1 MSGKLIVNYG
11 IKNNLRRVLF
21 AARFLRRFKRF
32 IINSIQHRMS
42 IRVAIADD
50 KQINRTTVK
59 DKLMSFT
66 EIELV
71 LEAKNGHDFLEQLK
85 HLPKEKYPHV
95 VLMDLE
101 MPVMDGIQTISQ
113 GSVAY
118 PDIKFIVLTV
128 FEDNEKIFEAI
139 KAGANGYLLK
149 DDSAVNIIDAITSV
163 VEYNGIP
170 MSPSIARRTMELL
183 KHAPIPITSEKTETE
198 SVLTDREMEILKEMV
213 TGKNY
218 KAIGEKLFISPL
230 TVRKHTANIYDKL
243 HVNSRAQ
250 IINLAYKNKWI

>member
-1 MSGKLIVNYG
+1 MPTRIAIV
-11 IKNNLRRVLF
+11 
-21 AARFLRRFKRF
+21 
-32 IINSIQHRMS
+32 
-42 IRVAIADD
+42 DD

-59 DKLMSFT
+59 EKLISFK

-71 LEAKNGHDFLEQLK
+71 SESKNGHDFLEQLK

-113 GSVAY
+113 ATAAY

-128 FEDNEKIFEAI
+128 FEDDEKIFEAI
-139 KAGANGYLLK
+139 KAGAGGYLLK
-149 DDSAVNIIDAITSV
+149 DDSAMNIIDAITNV

-170 MSPSIARRTMELL
+170 MSPAIARKTIELL
-183 KHAPIPITSEKTETE
+183 KQAPALVAAEKVDTE

-230 TVRKHTANIYDKL
+230 TVRKHTANIYEKL

-250 IINLAYKNKWI
+250 IINLAHKNKWV

>member
-1 MSGKLIVNYG
+1 MPVRI
-11 IKNNLRRVLF
+11 
-21 AARFLRRFKRF
+21 
-32 IINSIQHRMS
+32 
-42 IRVAIADD
+42 AIADD

-59 DKLMSFT
+59 EKILPYPEM
-66 EIELV
+66 ELV

-85 HLPKEKYPHV
+85 NLSIDKHPQV

-101 MPVMDGIQTISQ
+101 MPVMDGIQAISLA
-113 GSVAY
+113 SAAY

-139 KAGANGYLLK
+139 KAGAGGYLLK

-170 MSPSIARRTMELL
+170 MSPAIARKTLELL
-183 KHAPIPITSEKTETE
+183 KQSPITVINSLPETE
-198 SVLTDREMEILKEMV
+198 SLLTDREMEILKEMV

-230 TVRKHTANIYDKL
+230 TVRKHVAHIYEKL

-250 IINLAYKNKWI
+250 IINLAYKNKWV

>member
-1 MSGKLIVNYG
+1 
-11 IKNNLRRVLF
+11 
-21 AARFLRRFKRF
+21 
-32 IINSIQHRMS
+32 MS
-42 IRVAIADD
+42 IKIAIADD

-59 DKLMSFT
+59 EKVISFK

-85 HLPKEKYPHV
+85 QLPPEKHPQV

-101 MPVMDGIQTISQ
+101 MPVMDGIQTISIA
-113 GSVAY
+113 SAAY

-139 KAGANGYLLK
+139 KAGAGGYLLK
-149 DDSAVNIIDAITSV
+149 DDTAVNIIDAITGV

-170 MSPSIARRTMELL
+170 MSPAIARKTIELL
-183 KHAPIPITSEKTETE
+183 KQSPVKVPVE
-198 SVLTDREMEILKEMV
+198 SVTPGSELSDREMEILKEMV

-230 TVRKHTANIYDKL
+230 TVRKHVAHIYEKL

>member
-1 MSGKLIVNYG
+1 MPTRI
-11 IKNNLRRVLF
+11 
-21 AARFLRRFKRF
+21 
-32 IINSIQHRMS
+32 
-42 IRVAIADD
+42 AIADD

-59 DKLMSFT
+59 EKIISFK

-85 HLPKEKYPHV
+85 VLPANKRPQV

-101 MPVMDGIQTISQ
+101 MPVMDGIQAISLA
-113 GSVAY
+113 SSAY

-139 KAGANGYLLK
+139 KAGAGGYLLK

-163 VEYNGIP
+163 VEYNSIP
-170 MSPSIARRTMELL
+170 MSPAIARKAMELL
-183 KHAPIPITSEKTETE
+183 KQSPVPVLNESAPADSTLS
-198 SVLTDREMEILKEMV
+198 DREMGILKEMV

-230 TVRKHTANIYDKL
+230 TVRKHVANIYEKL

-250 IINLAYKNKWI
+250 IINIAHKNKWV

>member
-1 MSGKLIVNYG
+1 MPIRIAIV
-11 IKNNLRRVLF
+11 
-21 AARFLRRFKRF
+21 
-32 IINSIQHRMS
+32 
-42 IRVAIADD
+42 DD

-59 DKLMSFT
+59 DKIAQYK

-71 LEAKNGHDFLEQLK
+71 LVAKNGHDFLEQLRQ
-85 HLPKEKYPHV
+85 LPKAKHPQV
-95 VLMDLE
+95 TLMDLE
-101 MPVMDGIQTISQ
+101 MPIMDGIQTISQ
-113 GSVAY
+113 STATY
-118 PDIKFIVLTV
+118 PDVKFIVLTV
-128 FEDNEKIFEAI
+128 FEDDEKIFEAI
-139 KAGANGYLLK
+139 KAGAGGYLLK

-170 MSPSIARRTMELL
+170 MSPSIARKTMELL
-183 KHAPIPITSEKTETE
+183 KHAPAPVATAKTEAE
-198 SVLTDREMEILKEMV
+198 PILTDREMEILKEMV

-250 IINLAYKNKWI
+250 IINLAHKNKWI

>member
-1 MSGKLIVNYG
+1 MPIRIAIV
-11 IKNNLRRVLF
+11 
-21 AARFLRRFKRF
+21 
-32 IINSIQHRMS
+32 
-42 IRVAIADD
+42 DD

-59 DKLMSFT
+59 DKIAQYK

-71 LEAKNGHDFLEQLK
+71 LVAKNGHDFLEQLRQ
-85 HLPKEKYPHV
+85 LPKAKHPQV
-95 VLMDLE
+95 TLMDLE
-101 MPVMDGIQTISQ
+101 MPIMDGIQTISQ
-113 GSVAY
+113 STATY
-118 PDIKFIVLTV
+118 PDVKFIVLTV
-128 FEDNEKIFEAI
+128 FEDDEKIFEAI
-139 KAGANGYLLK
+139 KAGAGGYLLK

-170 MSPSIARRTMELL
+170 MSPSIARKTMELL
-183 KHAPIPITSEKTETE
+183 KHAPAPVATAKTEAE
-198 SVLTDREMEILKEMV
+198 PILTDREMEILKEMV

-250 IINLAYKNKWI
+250 IINLAHKNKWV

>member
-1 MSGKLIVNYG
+1 MPTHIAIV
-11 IKNNLRRVLF
+11 
-21 AARFLRRFKRF
+21 
-32 IINSIQHRMS
+32 
-42 IRVAIADD
+42 DD

-59 DKLMSFT
+59 EKILPYPEM
-66 EIELV
+66 ELV

-85 HLPKEKYPHV
+85 DLSIDKRPQV

-101 MPVMDGIQTISQ
+101 MPVMDGIEAISFA
-113 GSVAY
+113 SAAY

-139 KAGANGYLLK
+139 RAGAGGYLLK
-149 DDSAVNIIDAITSV
+149 DDSAVNIIDAITNV

-170 MSPSIARRTMELL
+170 MSPAIARKTMELL
-183 KHAPIPITSEKTETE
+183 RHAPAPVASEKTETDTI
-198 SVLTDREMEILKEMV
+198 LTDREMEILKEMV

-230 TVRKHTANIYDKL
+230 TVRKHTANIYEKL

-250 IINLAYKNKWI
+250 IINLAHKNKWV

>member
-1 MSGKLIVNYG
+1 MPTRI
-11 IKNNLRRVLF
+11 
-21 AARFLRRFKRF
+21 
-32 IINSIQHRMS
+32 
-42 IRVAIADD
+42 AIADD

-59 DKLMSFT
+59 EKLISFK

-85 HLPKEKYPHV
+85 HLPKEKHPHV

-101 MPVMDGIQTISQ
+101 MPIMDGIQTISQ
-113 GSVAY
+113 ATVAY

-128 FEDNEKIFEAI
+128 FEDDEKIFEAI
-139 KAGANGYLLK
+139 KAGAGGYLLK
-149 DDSAVNIIDAITSV
+149 DDSAVNIIDAITNV

-170 MSPSIARRTMELL
+170 MSPAIARKTMELL
-183 KHAPIPITSEKTETE
+183 RHSPTPVTAEKIETE
-198 SVLTDREMEILKEMV
+198 SISTDREMEILKEMV

-230 TVRKHTANIYDKL
+230 TVRKHTANIYEKL

-250 IINLAYKNKWI
+250 IINLAHKNKWI

>member
-1 MSGKLIVNYG
+1 
-11 IKNNLRRVLF
+11 
-21 AARFLRRFKRF
+21 
-32 IINSIQHRMS
+32 MS
-42 IRVAIADD
+42 IKIAIADD

-59 DKLMSFT
+59 EKLMLYK

-85 HLPKEKYPHV
+85 QLPVDKRPQV

-101 MPVMDGIQTISQ
+101 MPVMDGIQTISLA
-113 GSVAY
+113 SSAY

-139 KAGANGYLLK
+139 KAGAGGYLLK
-149 DDSAVNIIDAITSV
+149 DDSAVNIIDVITNV

-170 MSPSIARRTMELL
+170 MSPAIARKTMELL
-183 KHAPIPITSEKTETE
+183 KHSPVSVMNETAFTEPLL
-198 SVLTDREMEILKEMV
+198 SDREMEILKEMV

-230 TVRKHTANIYDKL
+230 TVRKHVAHIYEKL

>member
-1 MSGKLIVNYG
+1 MPTRI
-11 IKNNLRRVLF
+11 
-21 AARFLRRFKRF
+21 
-32 IINSIQHRMS
+32 
-42 IRVAIADD
+42 AIADD

-59 DKLMSFT
+59 EKIISFK

-85 HLPKEKYPHV
+85 NLPIERHPQV

-101 MPVMDGIQTISQ
+101 MPVMDGIQAISIA
-113 GSVAY
+113 SAAW

-139 KAGANGYLLK
+139 KAGAGGYLLK
-149 DDSAVNIIDAITSV
+149 DDSAVNIIDAITNV

-170 MSPSIARRTMELL
+170 MSPAIARKTMELL
-183 KHAPIPITSEKTETE
+183 KQSAVSVPDEKAETD
-198 SVLTDREMEILKEMV
+198 SLLSDREMEILKEMV

-218 KAIGEKLFISPL
+218 KAIGEKLYISPL
-230 TVRKHTANIYDKL
+230 TVRKHVAHIYEKL

-250 IINLAYKNKWI
+250 IINLAHKNKWI

>member
-1 MSGKLIVNYG
+1 MPTRI
-11 IKNNLRRVLF
+11 
-21 AARFLRRFKRF
+21 
-32 IINSIQHRMS
+32 
-42 IRVAIADD
+42 AIADD

-59 DKLMSFT
+59 EKIMSFA

-85 HLPKEKYPHV
+85 QLPAEEQPQV

-101 MPVMDGIQTISQ
+101 MPVMDGIQTITIAS
-113 GSVAY
+113 SAY

-139 KAGANGYLLK
+139 KAGAGGYLLK
-149 DDSAVNIIDAITSV
+149 DDTAVNIIDAITNV
-163 VEYNGIP
+163 IEYNGIP
-170 MSPSIARRTMELL
+170 MSPAIARKTMELL
-183 KHAPIPITSEKTETE
+183 KLSPVAVTNETANADPLLSE
-198 SVLTDREMEILKEMV
+198 REMEILKEMV

-218 KAIGEKLFISPL
+218 KSIGEKLFISPL
-230 TVRKHTANIYDKL
+230 TVRKHVAHIYEKL

>member
-1 MSGKLIVNYG
+1 
-11 IKNNLRRVLF
+11 
-21 AARFLRRFKRF
+21 
-32 IINSIQHRMS
+32 MS
-42 IRVAIADD
+42 IRIAIADD

-59 DKLMSFT
+59 DKLMSFA

-71 LEAKNGHDFLEQLK
+71 LEAKNGEDFLEQMK
-85 HLPKEKYPHV
+85 RLPKEKHPQV
-95 VLMDLE
+95 ALMDLE
-101 MPVMDGIQTISQ
+101 MPVLDGIQTIMR

-139 KAGANGYLLK
+139 KAGAGGYLLK
-149 DDSAVNIIDAITSV
+149 DDTAVNIIDAITTV
-163 VEYNGIP
+163 VEFNGIP
-170 MSPSIARRTMELL
+170 MSPAIARKTMEILRN
-183 KHAPIPITSEKTETE
+183 APAPVTNREDASPI
-198 SVLTDREMEILKEMV
+198 LTDREMEILKEMV

-218 KAIGEKLFISPL
+218 KAIGEKLYISPL
-230 TVRKHTANIYDKL
+230 TVRKHTANIYEKL

>member
-1 MSGKLIVNYG
+1 MATRIAIV
-11 IKNNLRRVLF
+11 
-21 AARFLRRFKRF
+21 
-32 IINSIQHRMS
+32 
-42 IRVAIADD
+42 DD
-50 KQINRTTVK
+50 KQINRTTVREK
-59 DKLMSFT
+59 VVSFK

-85 HLPKEKYPHV
+85 QLPEEKRPQV

-101 MPVMDGIQTISQ
+101 MPVMDGIQTISTA
-113 GSVAY
+113 SAAY
-118 PDIKFIVLTV
+118 PQIKFIVLTV

-139 KAGANGYLLK
+139 RAGAGGYLLK
-149 DDSAVNIIDAITSV
+149 DDSAVNIIDAITNV

-170 MSPSIARRTMELL
+170 MSPAIARKTIELL
-183 KHAPIPITSEKTETE
+183 KQSPSPVADKPAS
-198 SVLTDREMEILKEMV
+198 SADLLSDREMEILKEMV

-230 TVRKHTANIYDKL
+230 TVRKHVAHIYEKL

-250 IINLAYKNKWI
+250 IINLAHKNKWI

>member
-1 MSGKLIVNYG
+1 MPTRI
-11 IKNNLRRVLF
+11 
-21 AARFLRRFKRF
+21 
-32 IINSIQHRMS
+32 
-42 IRVAIADD
+42 AIADD

-59 DKLMSFT
+59 EKLISFK

-85 HLPKEKYPHV
+85 QLPADMHPHV

-101 MPVMDGIQTISQ
+101 MPILDGIQTISQ
-113 GSVAY
+113 ATIIY

-128 FEDNEKIFEAI
+128 FEDDEKIFEAI
-139 KAGANGYLLK
+139 KAGAGGYLLK
-149 DDSAVNIIDAITSV
+149 DDSAVNIIDAITNV

-170 MSPSIARRTMELL
+170 MSPAIARKTMELL
-183 KHAPIPITSEKTETE
+183 KHSQAPVASEKVETE
-198 SVLTDREMEILKEMV
+198 SILTDREMEILKEMV

-230 TVRKHTANIYDKL
+230 TVRKHTANIYEKL

-250 IINLAYKNKWI
+250 IINLAHKNKWI